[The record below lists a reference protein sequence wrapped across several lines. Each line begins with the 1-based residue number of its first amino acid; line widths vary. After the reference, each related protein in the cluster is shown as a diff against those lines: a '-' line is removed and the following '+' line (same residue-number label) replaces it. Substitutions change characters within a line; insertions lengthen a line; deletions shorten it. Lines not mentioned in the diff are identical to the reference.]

1 MKKIILGLLALGL
14 TIPAYTQVVKV
25 EELSE
30 VVVRPMNYK
39 YLNAADSKVAAIPVK
54 MLERKVAAYDVTEA
68 DFYQDDFDFYTV
80 SFFIPDGKIVAVYDG
95 TGQIVRTIEKFENIA
110 LTDAVKNAVL
120 DRFPNWTVTKDVYRV
135 TYSDNKGANKIYKL
149 ILVNGDKKMR
159 VKVNDEGT
167 FL

>member
-54 MLERKVAAYDVTEA
+54 MLERTVAAYDVTEA
-68 DFYQDDFDFYTV
+68 DFYRDDFDFYTV

-135 TYSDNKGANKIYKL
+135 TYSDDKGANKIYKL

>member
-54 MLERKVAAYDVTEA
+54 MLERTVAAYDVTEA

-135 TYSDNKGANKIYKL
+135 TYSDDKGANKIYKL

>member
-54 MLERKVAAYDVTEA
+54 MLERTVAAYDVTEA

-110 LTDAVKNAVL
+110 LTDAIKNAVL

-135 TYSDNKGANKIYKL
+135 TYSETNGANKIYKL

-159 VKVNDEGT
+159 VKINDEGI

>member
-54 MLERKVAAYDVTEA
+54 MLERAVAAYDVTEA

-95 TGQIVRTIEKFENIA
+95 TGQVVRTIEKFENIA

>member
-68 DFYQDDFDFYTV
+68 DFYRDDFDFYTV